1 VIGNYQLLITHYQS
15 FPMRLLIQRVS
26 KASVTVDQQTIS
38 KIGKGLLILLGIGHG
53 DGEAQAAFL
62 AEKTAN
68 LRIFE
73 DEQGK
78 TNLSVLDVKGE
89 AIVVSQFTLYAD
101 TRKGRR
107 PSFIDAALPE
117 VAAPLVDRF
126 VELLRSHGVP
136 TQTGKFGADMKVEIH
151 NDGPVTI
158 WLEK

>member
-1 VIGNYQLLITHYQS
+1 
-15 FPMRLLIQRVS
+15 MRVLIQRVS
-26 KASVTVDQQTIS
+26 QASVSVEQQTIS

-53 DGEAQAAFL
+53 DGEEQAQFL

-107 PSFIDAALPE
+107 PSFIDAALPD
-117 VAAPLVDRF
+117 VAEPLVNHF
-126 VELLRSHGVP
+126 IELLRSHGVP
-136 TQTGKFGADMKVEIH
+136 TQTGKFGAHMEVEIH

>member
-1 VIGNYQLLITHYQS
+1 
-15 FPMRLLIQRVS
+15 MRVLIQRVS

-38 KIGKGLLILLGIGHG
+38 SIGKGLLILLGIGHG
-53 DGEAQAAFL
+53 DGEEQVNFL
-62 AEKTAN
+62 AEKVAN

-78 TNLSVLDVKGE
+78 TNLSILDVKGE

-107 PSFIDAALPE
+107 PSFIDAALPN
-117 VAAPLVDRF
+117 VAEPLVNRF
-126 VELLRSHGVP
+126 AELLCGHGIP
-136 TQTGKFGADMKVEIH
+136 TQTGKFGAHMLVEIR

-158 WLEK
+158 WLER

>member
-1 VIGNYQLLITHYQS
+1 
-15 FPMRLLIQRVS
+15 MRLLIQRVS
-26 KASVTVDQQTIS
+26 RASVRVEQKTIS
-38 KIGKGLLILLGIGHG
+38 EIGNGLLILLGIGHG
-53 DGEAQAAFL
+53 DGEEQAAFL

-117 VAAPLVDRF
+117 AASPLVDRF

-136 TQTGKFGADMKVEIH
+136 TRTGQFGAHMEVEIH

>member
-1 VIGNYQLLITHYQS
+1 
-15 FPMRLLIQRVS
+15 MRLLIQRVS
-26 KASVTVDQQTIS
+26 KASVTVEKQTIS
-38 KIGKGLLILLGIGHG
+38 SIGKGLLVLLGIGHG
-53 DGEAQAAFL
+53 DSEEQVQFL

-101 TRKGRR
+101 SRKGRR
-107 PSFIDAALPE
+107 PSFIDAALPD
-117 VAAPLVDRF
+117 VAEPLVNRF

-136 TQTGKFGADMKVEIH
+136 TQTGKFGAHMEVEVH

>member
-1 VIGNYQLLITHYQS
+1 
-15 FPMRLLIQRVS
+15 MRVLIQRVS
-26 KASVTVDQQTIS
+26 KASVTVENKVIS
-38 KIGKGLLILLGIGHG
+38 QIGKGLVLLLGIGHG
-53 DGEAQAAFL
+53 DGEAQVTFL
-62 AEKTAN
+62 AEKVAN

-101 TRKGRR
+101 SRKGRR
-107 PSFIDAALPE
+107 PSFTDAALPDIAE
-117 VAAPLVDRF
+117 PLVDRF
-126 VELLRSHGVP
+126 VELLRGHGVL
-136 TQTGKFGADMKVEIH
+136 TQTGQFGAHMLVEIH

>member
-1 VIGNYQLLITHYQS
+1 MRAEPVPGMRALL
-15 FPMRLLIQRVS
+15 QRVS
-26 KASVTVDQQTIS
+26 RASVTVDGQVIS
-38 KIGKGLLILLGIGHG
+38 RIGKGLLILLGIGHG
-53 DGEAQAAFL
+53 DDETQAEFL

-78 TNLSVLDVKGE
+78 SNLSVLDVKGE

-107 PSFIDAALPE
+107 PSFTDAALPD
-117 VAAPLVDRF
+117 VAEPLVNRF
-126 VELLRSHGVP
+126 VDLLRAHGVP
-136 TQTGKFGADMKVEIH
+136 TQTGKFGAHMEIEIH

>member
-1 VIGNYQLLITHYQS
+1 MRALL
-15 FPMRLLIQRVS
+15 QRVS
-26 KASVTVDQQTIS
+26 RASVTVEDKVIS
-38 KIGKGLLILLGIGHG
+38 QIGKGLVLLLGVGHG
-53 DGEAQAAFL
+53 DGEEQAAFL
-62 AEKTAN
+62 AEKVAN

-78 TNLSVLDVKGE
+78 TNLSILDVKGE

-107 PSFIDAALPE
+107 PSFTDAALPE
-117 VAAPLVDRF
+117 VAEPLVNRF
-126 VELLRSHGVP
+126 VELLRGHAVP
-136 TQTGKFGADMKVEIH
+136 TQTGQFGAHMQVEIH

>member
-1 VIGNYQLLITHYQS
+1 
-15 FPMRLLIQRVS
+15 MRVLIQRVS
-26 KASVTVDQQTIS
+26 QASVTVDQQVIS
-38 KIGKGLLILLGIGHG
+38 KIGKGLLILLGVGHG
-53 DGEAQAAFL
+53 DGEEQAQFL
-62 AEKTAN
+62 AEKISN

-101 TRKGRR
+101 ARKGRR

-117 VAAPLVDRF
+117 IASPLVNRF
-126 VELLRSHGVP
+126 IELLKSHGVP
-136 TQTGKFGADMKVEIH
+136 SQSGQFGAHMQVEIH

>member
-1 VIGNYQLLITHYQS
+1 
-15 FPMRLLIQRVS
+15 MRALVQRVS
-26 KASVTVDQQTIS
+26 KASVTVDDKVIS
-38 KIGKGLLILLGIGHG
+38 QIGKGLVVLLGIGHG
-53 DGEAQAAFL
+53 DGEEQVKFL
-62 AEKTAN
+62 AEKIAN

-78 TNLSVLDVKGE
+78 TNLSILDVKGE

-107 PSFIDAALPE
+107 PSFIDAAMPD
-117 VAAPLVDRF
+117 VAEPLVDRF
-126 VELLRSHGVP
+126 VELLRGHGIP
-136 TQTGKFGADMKVEIH
+136 SQMGKFGAHMLVEIH